1 MKEASALNN
10 SYERYRYVCAGQ
22 RVTKATCQPIK
33 QGMHQQQVRYL
44 TGLELR
50 TTNMTSQM
58 NEDLRVI
65 TLKGVRILHWQRG
78 KPEGVDIYQ
87 PRFSVADRSEN
98 IRFELDGEGNIIS
111 REHYYPFGGT
121 SLWATARQITS
132 HYKTLRYAAKER
144 DITGLLYN
152 RYRYYAPWMMRWINT
167 DPAGGVDGINLFRMV
182 KNNPVTFTDEDGR
195 ITVNKEEMM
204 GAGFAI
210 YALAGA
216 AWVSGSELENFEF
229 CSAILGSVVVGLS
242 FVLDSVFKYS
252 QQQDEKKK
260 KTEELNNE
268 INALGKLAEG
278 YLGEFHPIETEDYRM
293 RDITVVGKNDNQ
305 YPAITYTLRD
315 EKRKLYFSSHGE
327 VSGKGQPVIN
337 GMNYSP
343 DDFYEYLK
351 RFHQNF
357 DADYDTL
364 VVTCCNTPD
373 GAKKFGEELR
383 DITGKNIITY
393 SGLYSSV
400 NKYKNSIMEK
410 ASTRLSAGQ
419 SPSLVTRY
427 LRDEE
432 SKGILI
438 YRRMNGDRSKFLRFE
453 SNVKELGRH

>member
-10 SYERYRYVCAGQ
+10 SCERYRYVCAGQ
-22 RVTKATCQPIK
+22 RVTKSTCQPIK

-87 PRFSVADRSEN
+87 PRFSLADRSEN

-121 SLWATARQITS
+121 SLLATARQITS

-144 DITGLLYN
+144 DITGLLYY

-195 ITVNKEEMM
+195 ITVNKEEVM

-260 KTEELNNE
+260 NTEELNNE

-278 YLGEFHPIETEDYRM
+278 YLGEFHPLEDENYRL
-293 RDITVVGKNDNQ
+293 RDITVVGIGDDQ
-305 YPAITYTLRD
+305 RPAVTYTLRE
-315 EKRKLYFSSHGE
+315 EKRKLYFSSHGL
-327 VSGKGQPVIN
+327 SGTGEPQIN
-337 GMNYSP
+337 GMGYRP
-343 DDFYEYLK
+343 DEFYEYLK
-351 RFHQNF
+351 RFHRNF
-357 DADYDTL
+357 DSDYDTL
-364 VVTCCNTPD
+364 EVTCCSTPD

-383 DITGKNIITY
+383 NITKKN
-393 SGLYSSV
+393 
-400 NKYKNSIMEK
+400 
-410 ASTRLSAGQ
+410 
-419 SPSLVTRY
+419 
-427 LRDEE
+427 
-432 SKGILI
+432 ILI
-438 YRRMNGDRSKFLRFE
+438 YSDTYVFATKYKHSIIEKAAARLSTGESPFMVTKYLRGEETKGNVIYRKMISDRSKFLRFE
-453 SNVKELGRH
+453 